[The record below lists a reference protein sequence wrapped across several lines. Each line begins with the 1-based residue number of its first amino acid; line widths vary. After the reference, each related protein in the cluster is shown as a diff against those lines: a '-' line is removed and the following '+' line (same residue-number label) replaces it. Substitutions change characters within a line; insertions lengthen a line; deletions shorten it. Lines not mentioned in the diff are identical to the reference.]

1 MFFMNSFF
9 IPFFWL
15 VNPLRIWKIIKRK
28 FNYGKKHLTQEE
40 ANKLMEEES
49 YDLGK
54 RFAEVIEMMWF
65 VYLYSTLIPIGAVII
80 VAGLIFYYWVDKYN
94 LLRRSKV

>member
-15 VNPLRIWKIIKRK
+15 VNPMRIFKLIKRK
-28 FNYGKKHLTQEE
+28 CSKGRKDLTQYE
-40 ANKLMEEES
+40 ANKLMEDEA

-54 RFAEVIEMMWF
+54 RFAEVI
-65 VYLYSTLIPIGAVII
+65 
-80 VAGLIFYYWVDKYN
+80 
-94 LLRRSKV
+94 